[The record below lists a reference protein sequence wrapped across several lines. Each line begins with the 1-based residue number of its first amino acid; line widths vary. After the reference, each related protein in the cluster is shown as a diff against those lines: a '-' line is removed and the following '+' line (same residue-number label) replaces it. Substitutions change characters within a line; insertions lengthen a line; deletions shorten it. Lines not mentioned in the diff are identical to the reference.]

1 MRRYSIQNKIVLPFI
16 LLFTVVVLIVPVITI
31 VLFDQK
37 YDEQNSLETQKW
49 VQAIVD
55 TGYIH
60 QPEKVKE
67 AYGAEVTVVSSDN
80 TVNYTT
86 LPGDW
91 ASFADEMK
99 LHEIRKRIKESSG
112 NLVSQNVVVDGRHY
126 KVIYYLQEYDRLYC
140 LMRPM
145 DKIADAKRDVTLLML
160 GIAAVVILLVG
171 VISHLIGRNLANP
184 IKDLVQFTRKVAGG
198 DLNEQCEVKTHDEIG
213 DLTVAFNQMTR
224 DLRNSRNEL
233 ISAERLATAGKM
245 AASFAHEIRNPLSS
259 MQMLA
264 QMLMRTEDLSEAR
277 RKQSM
282 QYILEEIERIDVIVK
297 GFMDFARPASLRSAP
312 HDLSQAL
319 QEVLDLMDANLNHHQ
334 ISLIKKFTPNL
345 PPISLDRDKLKQAF
359 MNIVLNAMEA
369 MPEGGTLE
377 ILTMRQIASTN
388 KTNEVRE
395 FASGDSDKVRIDV
408 VDTGIGIP
416 PEDLNRLF
424 EPFFTTKSQGTGLG
438 LANAKRVLEQH
449 GGDIQS
455 KSVVGQGTTMSLW
468 LPLPSNPSPS
478 DSKNIRRII

>member
-16 LLFTVVVLIVPVITI
+16 LLFTVVVLVVPFITI
-31 VLFDQK
+31 ALFDRK
-37 YDEQNSLETQKW
+37 YDEQVNRETQEW
-49 VQAIVD
+49 LEAIVG
-55 TGYIH
+55 TGYMH
-60 QPEKVKE
+60 QPKKVKE

-91 ASFADEMK
+91 AGFTDEMMLDK
-99 LHEIRKRIKESSG
+99 IRKRIKES
-112 NLVSQNVVVDGRHY
+112 NRDFVSQNVIIDGRHY
-126 KVIYYLQEYDRLYC
+126 KVIYYLQAYDRLYC
-140 LMRPM
+140 LMRPI
-145 DKIADAKRDVTLLML
+145 DKIADAKRDVTLLMI

-171 VISHLIGRNLANP
+171 LISHLIGRNLTNP

-198 DLNEQCEVKTHDEIG
+198 NLNEQYEAKTHDEIG

-224 DLRNSRNEL
+224 DLRDSRNEL

-259 MQMLA
+259 MRMLA
-264 QMLMRTEDLSEAR
+264 QMLMRKQDLPESKQ
-277 RKQSM
+277 KQSM

-297 GFMDFARPASLRSAP
+297 GFMDFAHPAVLDSAP
-312 HDLSQAL
+312 HNLNQVL
-319 QEVLDLMDANLNHHQ
+319 QEVLDLMEANLNHHQ
-334 ISLIKKFTPNL
+334 ISLIKKFAPDL

-359 MNIVLNAMEA
+359 MNIVLNAMDA

-377 ILTMRQIASTN
+377 ILTLR
-388 KTNEVRE
+388 
-395 FASGDSDKVRIDV
+395 GSDKVRIDV
-408 VDTGIGIP
+408 VDTGVGIP

-449 GGDIQS
+449 SGDIRS
-455 KSVVGQGTTMSLW
+455 KSVVGRGTTMSLW
-468 LPLPSNPSPS
+468 LPLSSDSSPS
-478 DSKNIRRII
+478 DSKKIGE

>member
-31 VLFDQK
+31 ALFERK
-37 YDEQNSLETQKW
+37 YDEQVNRETQEW
-49 VQAIVD
+49 LEAIVD

-60 QPEKVKE
+60 QADKVKE

-86 LPGDW
+86 LSGDW
-91 ASFADEMK
+91 AGFTDDMK
-99 LHEIRKRIKESSG
+99 LDEVRKRIKESNRSFI
-112 NLVSQNVVVDGRHY
+112 SQNVTVDGRHY
-126 KVIYYLQEYDRLYC
+126 KVIYYLQAYDRLYC
-140 LMRPM
+140 LMRPI
-145 DKIADAKRDVTLLML
+145 DKIADAKRHVTLLML

-171 VISHLIGRNLANP
+171 VISHLIGRNLTNP

-198 DLNEQCEVKTHDEIG
+198 NLNEQYDAKTHDEIG

-259 MQMLA
+259 MRMLA
-264 QMLMRTEDLSEAR
+264 QMLMRKQDLSEAR

-282 QYILEEIERIDVIVK
+282 EYILEEIERIDVIVK
-297 GFMDFARPASLRSAP
+297 GFMDFARPAFLDPAP
-312 HDLSQAL
+312 HDLNQVL
-319 QEVLDLMDANLNHHQ
+319 QEVLDLMEANLNHHQ
-334 ISLIKKFTPNL
+334 ILLIKKFAPDL
-345 PPISLDRDKLKQAF
+345 PAIPLDRDKLKQAF
-359 MNIVLNAMEA
+359 MNIVLNAMDA

-377 ILTMRQIASTN
+377 ILTLQ
-388 KTNEVRE
+388 
-395 FASGDSDKVRIDV
+395 DSDSVRIDF
-408 VDTGIGIP
+408 VDTGVGIP

-449 GGDIQS
+449 GGDIQG
-455 KSVVGQGTTMSLW
+455 KSVVEQGTTISLW
-468 LPLPSNPSPS
+468 LPLS
-478 DSKNIRRII
+478 SKS

>member
-16 LLFTVVVLIVPVITI
+16 LLFTVVVLVVPFITI
-31 VLFDQK
+31 ALFDRK
-37 YDEQNSLETQKW
+37 YDEQVNRETQEW
-49 VQAIVD
+49 LEAIVG
-55 TGYIH
+55 TGYMH

-91 ASFADEMK
+91 AGFTDEMMLDK
-99 LHEIRKRIKESSG
+99 IRKRIKES
-112 NLVSQNVVVDGRHY
+112 NRDFVSQNVIIDGRHY
-126 KVIYYLQEYDRLYC
+126 KVIYYLQAYDRLYC
-140 LMRPM
+140 LMRPI
-145 DKIADAKRDVTLLML
+145 DKIADAKRDVTLLMF

-171 VISHLIGRNLANP
+171 LISHLIGRNLTNP

-198 DLNEQCEVKTHDEIG
+198 DLNEQYEAKTHDEIG

-224 DLRNSRNEL
+224 DLRDSRNEL

-259 MQMLA
+259 MRMLA
-264 QMLMRTEDLSEAR
+264 QMLMRKQDLPESKQ
-277 RKQSM
+277 KQSM

-297 GFMDFARPASLRSAP
+297 GFMDFAHPAVLDSAP
-312 HDLSQAL
+312 HNLNQVL
-319 QEVLDLMDANLNHHQ
+319 QDVLDLMEANLNHHQ
-334 ISLIKKFTPNL
+334 ISLIKKFAPDL

-359 MNIVLNAMEA
+359 MNIVLNAMDA

-377 ILTMRQIASTN
+377 ILTLR
-388 KTNEVRE
+388 
-395 FASGDSDKVRIDV
+395 GSDKVRIDV
-408 VDTGIGIP
+408 VDTGVGIP
-416 PEDLNRLF
+416 PEDFNRLF

-449 GGDIQS
+449 GGDIRS
-455 KSVVGQGTTMSLW
+455 KSVVGQETTMSLW
-468 LPLPSNPSPS
+468 LPLSSDSSPS
-478 DSKNIRRII
+478 DSKKIGE

>member
-31 VLFDQK
+31 DLFDRK
-37 YDEQNSLETQKW
+37 YDEQVSRETQEWLET
-49 VQAIVD
+49 IED
-55 TGYIH
+55 TGFIH

-80 TVNYTT
+80 TVNHTT
-86 LPGDW
+86 LSGDW
-91 ASFADEMK
+91 ANFADDMK
-99 LHEIRKRIKESSG
+99 LNEVRKRIKESK
-112 NLVSQNVVVDGRHY
+112 LDFDSQNVMVNGKHY
-126 KVIYYLQEYDRLYC
+126 KVVYYPQAYDRLYC
-140 LMRPM
+140 LMRPI
-145 DKIADAKRDVTLLML
+145 DKIADAKRDITLLMF

-171 VISHLIGRNLANP
+171 LISHLIGRNLTNP

-198 DLNEQCEVKTHDEIG
+198 NELNEQCEVKTHDEIG
-213 DLTVAFNQMTR
+213 DLAGAFNQMTR

-264 QMLMRTEDLSEAR
+264 QMLMRKEDLSEAR

-297 GFMDFARPASLRSAP
+297 GFMDFARPASLNPAP
-312 HDLSQAL
+312 HDLNQVL
-319 QEVLDLMDANLNHHQ
+319 QEVLDLMEANLNHHQ
-334 ISLIKKFTPNL
+334 IGLLKKFTPNL
-345 PPISLDRDKLKQAF
+345 PPVLLDRDKLKQAF
-359 MNIVLNAMEA
+359 MNIVLNAMDA

-377 ILTMRQIASTN
+377 IVTLQGA
-388 KTNEVRE
+388 
-395 FASGDSDKVRIDV
+395 DKVRIDIA
-408 VDTGIGIP
+408 DTGIGIA
-416 PEDLNRLF
+416 PEDLNQLF

-449 GGDIQS
+449 GGDIQG
-455 KSVVGQGTTMSLW
+455 KSVVGQGTTISLW
-468 LPLPSNPSPS
+468 LPLSSDSSPSN
-478 DSKNIRRII
+478 SKKIGE

>member
-16 LLFTVVVLIVPVITI
+16 LLFTVVILIVPIIAV
-31 VLFDQK
+31 VLFGRK
-37 YDEQNSLETQKW
+37 YDEQNSAETQKW
-49 VQAIVD
+49 VQAVVD

-67 AYGAEVTVVSSDN
+67 AYGAEVIVVSSDD

-91 ASFADEMK
+91 ANFAKDMK
-99 LHEIRKRIKESSG
+99 LDGVRKRIKESGSDF
-112 NLVSQNVVVDGRHY
+112 VSQNVVVNDKHY
-126 KVIYYLQEYDRLYC
+126 KVVYYSQVYNRLYC

-145 DKIADAKRDVTLLML
+145 DKIAAAKREIILLTI
-160 GIAAVVILLVG
+160 GIAVVVSLLVG
-171 VISHLIGRNLANP
+171 LISHLIGRNLTNP
-184 IKDLVQFTRKVAGG
+184 IKDLVQFTQKVADG

-213 DLTVAFNQMTR
+213 DLASAFNQMTR
-224 DLRNSRNEL
+224 DLRNSRHEL
-233 ISAERLATAGKM
+233 IRAERLATAGKM

-259 MQMLA
+259 MQMLG
-264 QMLMRTEDLSEAR
+264 QMLMRKPDIPEAK

-297 GFMDFARPASLRSAP
+297 GLMDFAHPAVLQLAP
-312 HDLSQAL
+312 QDLNQTL
-319 QEVLDLMDANLNHHQ
+319 QEVLDLMEANLNHHR
-334 ISLIKKFTPNL
+334 ISLTKKFAPNL
-345 PPISLDRDKLKQAF
+345 PPVSVDRDKLKQAF
-359 MNIVLNAMEA
+359 MNIVLNAMDA

-377 ILTMRQIASTN
+377 IVTLQ
-388 KTNEVRE
+388 
-395 FASGDSDKVRIDV
+395 GSDKVRIDII
-408 VDTGIGIP
+408 DTGGGIP

-438 LANAKRVLEQH
+438 LANAKRVLKQH
-449 GGDIQS
+449 GGDIRS

-468 LPLPSNPSPS
+468 LPLSSNF
-478 DSKNIRRII
+478 

>member
-16 LLFTVVVLIVPVITI
+16 LLFTVVVLVVPFITI
-31 VLFDQK
+31 ALFERK
-37 YDEQNSLETQKW
+37 YDEQVNRETQEW
-49 VQAIVD
+49 LEAIVG
-55 TGYIH
+55 TGYMH

-91 ASFADEMK
+91 AGFTDEMMLDK
-99 LHEIRKRIKESSG
+99 IRKRIKES
-112 NLVSQNVVVDGRHY
+112 NRDFVSQNVIIDGRHY
-126 KVIYYLQEYDRLYC
+126 KVIYYLQAYDRLYC
-140 LMRPM
+140 LMRPI
-145 DKIADAKRDVTLLML
+145 DKIADAKRDVTLLMF

-171 VISHLIGRNLANP
+171 LISHLIGRNLTNP

-198 DLNEQCEVKTHDEIG
+198 NLNEQYEAKTHDEIG

-224 DLRNSRNEL
+224 DLRDSRNEL

-259 MQMLA
+259 MRMLA
-264 QMLMRTEDLSEAR
+264 QMLMRKQDLPESKQ
-277 RKQSM
+277 KQSM

-297 GFMDFARPASLRSAP
+297 GFMDFAHPAVLDSAP
-312 HDLSQAL
+312 HNLNQVL
-319 QEVLDLMDANLNHHQ
+319 QDVLDLMEANLNHHQ
-334 ISLIKKFTPNL
+334 ISLIKKFAPDL

-359 MNIVLNAMEA
+359 MNIVLNAMDA

-377 ILTMRQIASTN
+377 ILTLR
-388 KTNEVRE
+388 
-395 FASGDSDKVRIDV
+395 GSDKVRIDV
-408 VDTGIGIP
+408 VDTGVGIP
-416 PEDLNRLF
+416 PEGLNRLF

-449 GGDIQS
+449 GGDIRS

-468 LPLPSNPSPS
+468 LPLSSDSSPS
-478 DSKNIRRII
+478 DSKKIGE

>member
-16 LLFTVVVLIVPVITI
+16 LLFTVVILIVPIIAV
-31 VLFDQK
+31 VLFDRK
-37 YDEQNSLETQKW
+37 YDEQNSVETQKW

-67 AYGAEVTVVSSDN
+67 AYGAEVIVVGSDN

-86 LPGDW
+86 LPGSR
-91 ASFADEMK
+91 ANFARDMK
-99 LHEIRKRIKESSG
+99 LDGIRKRIKESD
-112 NLVSQNVVVDGRHY
+112 LDFVSQSVMVNHKHY
-126 KVIYYLQEYDRLYC
+126 KVVYYSQASNRLYC

-145 DKIADAKRDVTLLML
+145 DKIAAAKREIILLTI
-160 GIAAVVILLVG
+160 GIVVVVSLLVG
-171 VISHLIGRNLANP
+171 LISHLIGRNLTNP
-184 IKDLVQFTRKVAGG
+184 IKDLVQFTQQVAGG

-213 DLTVAFNQMTR
+213 DLAFAFNQMTR
-224 DLRNSRNEL
+224 DLRNSRHEL
-233 ISAERLATAGKM
+233 IRAERLATAGKM

-264 QMLMRTEDLSEAR
+264 QMLMRKQDIPEPK

-297 GFMDFARPASLRSAP
+297 GLMDFAQPAVLQLAP
-312 HDLSQAL
+312 QDLNQIL
-319 QEVLDLMDANLNHHQ
+319 QEVLDLMEANLNHHR
-334 ISLIKKFTPNL
+334 ISLSKKFAPNL
-345 PPISLDRDKLKQAF
+345 PPVSLDRDKLKQAF
-359 MNIVLNAMEA
+359 MNIVLNAMDA

-377 ILTMRQIASTN
+377 IVTLQ
-388 KTNEVRE
+388 
-395 FASGDSDKVRIDV
+395 GSDKIRIDII
-408 VDTGIGIP
+408 DTGVGIP

-449 GGDIQS
+449 GGDIRG
-455 KSVVGQGTTMSLW
+455 KSVVGQGTTMSLS
-468 LPLPSNPSPS
+468 LPLSSHS
-478 DSKNIRRII
+478 

>member
-16 LLFTVVVLIVPVITI
+16 LLFTVVILIVPVITI
-31 VLFDQK
+31 VLFDRK
-37 YDEQNSLETQKW
+37 YDEQISWETQKW
-49 VQAIVD
+49 LETIVD

-86 LPGDW
+86 LSGDW
-91 ASFADEMK
+91 ANFTDDMK
-99 LHEIRKRIKESSG
+99 LHEVRKRIKES
-112 NLVSQNVVVDGRHY
+112 NRDFVSQNVMVGGRHY
-126 KVIYYLQEYDRLYC
+126 KVIYYLQAYDRLYC
-140 LMRPM
+140 LMRPR
-145 DKIADAKRDVTLLML
+145 DKLADAKEWVTLLML

-171 VISHLIGRNLANP
+171 LISHLIGRNLTNP

-198 DLNEQCEVKTHDEIG
+198 DLNEQCEAKTHDEIG
-213 DLTVAFNQMTR
+213 DLTRAFNQMTR

-259 MQMLA
+259 MRMLA
-264 QMLMRTEDLSEAR
+264 QMLMRKKDLSEAR

-297 GFMDFARPASLRSAP
+297 GFMNFARPAALRSAP
-312 HDLSQAL
+312 HDLNQVL
-319 QEVLDLMDANLNHHQ
+319 QEVLNLMEANLNHHQ
-334 ISLIKKFTPNL
+334 ILLIKKFTPDL
-345 PPISLDRDKLKQAF
+345 PPISLDCDKLKQAF

-377 ILTMRQIASTN
+377 ILTLQ
-388 KTNEVRE
+388 
-395 FASGDSDKVRIDV
+395 GSDKVRIDV

-449 GGDIQS
+449 GGDIRS

-468 LPLPSNPSPS
+468 LPLPNNSSPS
-478 DSKNIRRII
+478 DSQK

>member
-16 LLFTVVVLIVPVITI
+16 LLFAVVVLIVPVITI
-31 VLFDQK
+31 ALFERK
-37 YDEQNSLETQKW
+37 YDEQVSRETQEW
-49 VQAIVD
+49 LEAIVD

-60 QPEKVKE
+60 QADKVKE

-80 TVNYTT
+80 TVNHTT
-86 LPGDW
+86 LSGDW
-91 ASFADEMK
+91 AGFTDEMK
-99 LHEIRKRIKESSG
+99 LDEVRKRIKESNRSFI
-112 NLVSQNVVVDGRHY
+112 SQNVIVDGRHY
-126 KVIYYLQEYDRLYC
+126 KVIYYLQAYDRLYC
-140 LMRPM
+140 LMRPI
-145 DKIADAKRDVTLLML
+145 DKIADAKRHVTLLML

-171 VISHLIGRNLANP
+171 VISHLIGRNLTNP

-198 DLNEQCEVKTHDEIG
+198 NLNEQYDAKTHDEIG

-259 MQMLA
+259 MRMLA
-264 QMLMRTEDLSEAR
+264 QMLMRKQDLSEAR

-282 QYILEEIERIDVIVK
+282 EYILEEIERIDVIVK
-297 GFMDFARPASLRSAP
+297 GFMDFARPAFLDPAL
-312 HDLSQAL
+312 HDLNQVL
-319 QEVLDLMDANLNHHQ
+319 QEVLDLMEANLNHHQ
-334 ISLIKKFTPNL
+334 ILLIKKFAPDL
-345 PPISLDRDKLKQAF
+345 PAIPLDRDKLKQAF
-359 MNIVLNAMEA
+359 MNIVLNAMDA

-377 ILTMRQIASTN
+377 ILTLQ
-388 KTNEVRE
+388 
-395 FASGDSDKVRIDV
+395 DSDRVRIDV
-408 VDTGIGIP
+408 VDTGVGIP

-449 GGDIQS
+449 GGDIQG
-455 KSVVGQGTTMSLW
+455 KSVVEQGTTISLW
-468 LPLPSNPSPS
+468 LPLS
-478 DSKNIRRII
+478 SKS

>member
-16 LLFTVVVLIVPVITI
+16 LLFTVVVLVVPFITI
-31 VLFDQK
+31 ALFERK
-37 YDEQNSLETQKW
+37 YDEQVNRETQEW
-49 VQAIVD
+49 LEAIVG
-55 TGYIH
+55 TGYMH

-91 ASFADEMK
+91 AGFTDEMMLDK
-99 LHEIRKRIKESSG
+99 IRKRIKES
-112 NLVSQNVVVDGRHY
+112 NRDFVSQNVIIDGRHY
-126 KVIYYLQEYDRLYC
+126 KVIYYLQAYDRLYC
-140 LMRPM
+140 LMRPI
-145 DKIADAKRDVTLLML
+145 DKIADAKRDVTLLMF

-171 VISHLIGRNLANP
+171 LISHLIGRNLTNP

-198 DLNEQCEVKTHDEIG
+198 NLNEQYEAKTHDEIG

-224 DLRNSRNEL
+224 DLRDSRNEL

-259 MQMLA
+259 MRMLA
-264 QMLMRTEDLSEAR
+264 QMLMRKQDLPESKQ
-277 RKQSM
+277 KQSM

-297 GFMDFARPASLRSAP
+297 GFMDFAHPAVLDSAP
-312 HDLSQAL
+312 HNLNQVL
-319 QEVLDLMDANLNHHQ
+319 QDVLDLMEANLNHHQ
-334 ISLIKKFTPNL
+334 ISLIKKFAPDL

-359 MNIVLNAMEA
+359 MNIVLNAMDA

-377 ILTMRQIASTN
+377 ILTLQ
-388 KTNEVRE
+388 
-395 FASGDSDKVRIDV
+395 GSDKVRIDV
-408 VDTGIGIP
+408 VDTGVGIP
-416 PEDLNRLF
+416 PEGLNRLF

-449 GGDIQS
+449 GGDIRS

-468 LPLPSNPSPS
+468 LPLSSDSSPS
-478 DSKNIRRII
+478 DSKKIGE

>member
-31 VLFDQK
+31 ALFDRK
-37 YDEQNSLETQKW
+37 YDEQVSEETQRW
-49 VQAIVD
+49 LEAIVD

-67 AYGAEVTVVSSDN
+67 AYGAEVTVVSNDN

-86 LPGDW
+86 LSGDW
-91 ASFADEMK
+91 ASVADDMK
-99 LHEIRKRIKESSG
+99 LHEVRKHIKES
-112 NLVSQNVVVDGRHY
+112 NQDFVSRNVMVNGRHY
-126 KVIYYLQEYDRLYC
+126 KLIYYLQAADRLYC
-140 LMRPM
+140 LMRPR
-145 DKIADAKRDVTLLML
+145 DKLADAKEWVTLLML
-160 GIAAVVILLVG
+160 GIAAVVIILVG
-171 VISHLIGRNLANP
+171 VISHLIGRNLTNP

-198 DLNEQCEVKTHDEIG
+198 NLNEQYDAKTHDEIG
-213 DLTVAFNQMTR
+213 DLTVAFNQMTH

-259 MQMLA
+259 MRMLA
-264 QMLMRTEDLSEAR
+264 QILMRKQDLSEAR

-282 QYILEEIERIDVIVK
+282 EYILEEIERIDVIVK
-297 GFMDFARPASLRSAP
+297 GFMDFARPAFLDPAP
-312 HDLSQAL
+312 HDLNQVL
-319 QEVLDLMDANLNHHQ
+319 QEVLDLMAANLNHHQ
-334 ISLIKKFTPNL
+334 ILLIKKFAPDL
-345 PPISLDRDKLKQAF
+345 PAIPLDRDKLKQAF
-359 MNIVLNAMEA
+359 MNIVLNAMDA

-377 ILTMRQIASTN
+377 ILTLQ
-388 KTNEVRE
+388 
-395 FASGDSDKVRIDV
+395 DSDRVRIDV
-408 VDTGIGIP
+408 VDTGVGIP

-449 GGDIQS
+449 GGDIQG
-455 KSVVGQGTTMSLW
+455 KSVVEQGTTISLW
-468 LPLPSNPSPS
+468 LPLS
-478 DSKNIRRII
+478 SKP

>member
-16 LLFTVVVLIVPVITI
+16 LLFTVVVLVVPFITI
-31 VLFDQK
+31 ALFERK
-37 YDEQNSLETQKW
+37 YDEQVNRETQEW
-49 VQAIVD
+49 LEAIVG
-55 TGYIH
+55 TGYMH

-91 ASFADEMK
+91 AGFTDEMMLDK
-99 LHEIRKRIKESSG
+99 IRKRIKES
-112 NLVSQNVVVDGRHY
+112 NRDFVSQNVIIDGRHY
-126 KVIYYLQEYDRLYC
+126 KVIYYLQAYDRLYC
-140 LMRPM
+140 LMRPI
-145 DKIADAKRDVTLLML
+145 DKIADAKRDVTLLMF

-171 VISHLIGRNLANP
+171 LISHLIGRNLTNP

-198 DLNEQCEVKTHDEIG
+198 NLNEQYEAKTHDEIG

-224 DLRNSRNEL
+224 DLRDSRNEL

-259 MQMLA
+259 MRMLA
-264 QMLMRTEDLSEAR
+264 QMLMRKQDLPESKQ
-277 RKQSM
+277 KQSM

-297 GFMDFARPASLRSAP
+297 GFMDFAHPAVLDSAP
-312 HDLSQAL
+312 HNLNQVL
-319 QEVLDLMDANLNHHQ
+319 QEVLDLMEANLNHHQ
-334 ISLIKKFTPNL
+334 ISLIKKFAPDL

-359 MNIVLNAMEA
+359 MNIVLNAMDA

-377 ILTMRQIASTN
+377 ILTLQ
-388 KTNEVRE
+388 
-395 FASGDSDKVRIDV
+395 GSDKVRIDV
-408 VDTGIGIP
+408 VDTGVGIP
-416 PEDLNRLF
+416 PEGLNRLF

-449 GGDIQS
+449 GGDIRS

-468 LPLPSNPSPS
+468 LPLSSDSSPS
-478 DSKNIRRII
+478 DSKKIGE

>member
-16 LLFTVVVLIVPVITI
+16 LLFTVVVLIVPIITI
-31 VLFDQK
+31 VLFDRK
-37 YDEQNSLETQKW
+37 YDEQVNRETQEW
-49 VQAIVD
+49 LEAIVD

-67 AYGAEVTVVSSDN
+67 AYGAEVTIVSSDN
-80 TVNYTT
+80 TVNHTT
-86 LPGDW
+86 LSGDW
-91 ASFADEMK
+91 ANFADEMK
-99 LHEIRKRIKESSG
+99 LDEVRKRIKESG
-112 NLVSQNVVVDGRHY
+112 LDFVSRNVIVDEKHY
-126 KVIYYLQEYDRLYC
+126 KVIYYLQAYDRLYC

-145 DKIADAKRDVTLLML
+145 DKIAAAKREIILLMS
-160 GIAAVVILLVG
+160 GIAVVVILLVG
-171 VISHLIGRNLANP
+171 LISHLIGRNLTNP

-198 DLNEQCEVKTHDEIG
+198 NLNEQYAAKTHDEIG

-259 MQMLA
+259 MRMLA
-264 QMLMRTEDLSEAR
+264 QMLMRKGNLSEAR

-282 QYILEEIERIDVIVK
+282 EYILEEIERIDVIVK
-297 GFMDFARPASLRSAP
+297 GFMDFARPASLNPAS
-312 HDLSQAL
+312 HNLNQVL
-319 QEVLDLMDANLNHHQ
+319 QEVLDLMEANLSHHQ

-359 MNIVLNAMEA
+359 MNIVLNAMDA

-377 ILTMRQIASTN
+377 ILTLQ
-388 KTNEVRE
+388 
-395 FASGDSDKVRIDV
+395 DSDKVRIDV
-408 VDTGIGIP
+408 VDTGVGIP
-416 PEDLNRLF
+416 SEDLNRLF

-449 GGDIQS
+449 GGDIQG
-455 KSVVGQGTTMSLW
+455 KSVVGQGTTVSLW
-468 LPLPSNPSPS
+468 LPLSSDSSPSN
-478 DSKNIRRII
+478 SKKTGE

>member
-1 MRRYSIQNKIVLPFI
+1 MRRYSIQNKIVFPFI
-16 LLFTVVVLIVPVITI
+16 LLFTVVVLIVPLIPI
-31 VLFDQK
+31 VLFDRK
-37 YDEQNSLETQKW
+37 YDEQISLETQEWLK
-49 VQAIVD
+49 VIVA
-55 TGYIH
+55 TGYIRDAK
-60 QPEKVKE
+60 KVKE
-67 AYGAEVTVVSSDN
+67 AYGAEVMVVSSDD

-86 LPGDW
+86 LKGDW
-91 ASFADEMK
+91 ASFVADLK
-99 LHEIRKRIKESSG
+99 LHEVRRRIKESSSD
-112 NLVSQNVVVDGRHY
+112 LVLQNVTVDRRHY
-126 KVIYYLQEYDRLYC
+126 KVIYYRQAYDRLYC

-145 DKIADAKRDVTLLML
+145 DKIADAKRQATLLML
-160 GIAAVVILLVG
+160 GIAVVVIPLVAL
-171 VISHLIGRNLANP
+171 ISHLIGRNLTDP
-184 IKDLVQFTRKVAGG
+184 IKNLVRFTRRVAGG
-198 DLNEQCEVKTHDEIG
+198 NLSGQCEAKTYDEIG

-233 ISAERLATAGKM
+233 IQAERLATAGKM

-259 MQMLA
+259 MRMLA
-264 QMLMRTEDLSEAR
+264 QMLMRKKDLSESR

-297 GFMDFARPASLRSAP
+297 GFMDFARPAALKLAP
-312 HDLSQAL
+312 HNLNQAL

-334 ISLIKKFTPNL
+334 ISLIKKFTPAL
-345 PPISLDRDKLKQAF
+345 PPVLFDLDKLKQAF
-359 MNIVLNAMEA
+359 MNIVLNAMDA
-369 MPEGGTLE
+369 MPDGGTLE
-377 ILTMRQIASTN
+377 ILTLR
-388 KTNEVRE
+388 
-395 FASGDSDKVRIDV
+395 DSDQVRIDV

-468 LPLPSNPSPS
+468 LPSST
-478 DSKNIRRII
+478 D

>member
-31 VLFDQK
+31 ALFDRK
-37 YDEQNSLETQKW
+37 YDEQVNRETQEW
-49 VQAIVD
+49 LEAIVD

-60 QPEKVKE
+60 QADKVKE
-67 AYGAEVTVVSSDN
+67 AYGAEVTVVGSDN

-86 LPGDW
+86 LSGDW
-91 ASFADEMK
+91 AGFTDEMK
-99 LHEIRKRIKESSG
+99 LDEVRKHIKESKLG
-112 NLVSQNVVVDGRHY
+112 FISQNVRVDGRHY
-126 KVIYYLQEYDRLYC
+126 KVIYYLQASDRLYC
-140 LMRPM
+140 LMRPI
-145 DKIADAKRDVTLLML
+145 DKIADAKRHVTLLML

-171 VISHLIGRNLANP
+171 VISHLIGRNLTNP

-198 DLNEQCEVKTHDEIG
+198 NLNEQYDAKTHDEIG

-259 MQMLA
+259 MRMLA
-264 QMLMRTEDLSEAR
+264 QMLMRKGDLSETR

-282 QYILEEIERIDVIVK
+282 EYILEEIERIDVIVK
-297 GFMDFARPASLRSAP
+297 GFLDFARPAFLDPAP
-312 HDLSQAL
+312 HDLNQVL
-319 QEVLDLMDANLNHHQ
+319 QEVLDLMEANLNHHQ
-334 ISLIKKFTPNL
+334 ILLIKKLAPDL
-345 PPISLDRDKLKQAF
+345 PAVPLDRDKLKQAF
-359 MNIVLNAMEA
+359 MNIVLNAMDA

-377 ILTMRQIASTN
+377 ILTLQDPDR
-388 KTNEVRE
+388 
-395 FASGDSDKVRIDV
+395 VRIDV
-408 VDTGIGIP
+408 VDTGVGIP
-416 PEDLNRLF
+416 PKDLNRLF

-449 GGDIQS
+449 GGDIQGR
-455 KSVVGQGTTMSLW
+455 SVVEQGTTISLW
-468 LPLPSNPSPS
+468 LPLS
-478 DSKNIRRII
+478 SKS

>member
-16 LLFTVVVLIVPVITI
+16 LLFTVVVLVVPFITI
-31 VLFDQK
+31 ALFERK
-37 YDEQNSLETQKW
+37 YDEQVNRETQEW
-49 VQAIVD
+49 LEAIVG
-55 TGYIH
+55 TGYMH

-91 ASFADEMK
+91 AGFTDEMMLDK
-99 LHEIRKRIKESSG
+99 IRKRIKKS
-112 NLVSQNVVVDGRHY
+112 NRDFVSQNVIIDGRHY
-126 KVIYYLQEYDRLYC
+126 KVIYYLQAYDRLYC
-140 LMRPM
+140 LMRPI
-145 DKIADAKRDVTLLML
+145 DKIADAKRDVTLLMF

-171 VISHLIGRNLANP
+171 LISHLIGRNLTNP

-198 DLNEQCEVKTHDEIG
+198 NLNEQYEAKTHDEIG

-224 DLRNSRNEL
+224 DLRDSRNEL

-259 MQMLA
+259 MRMLA
-264 QMLMRTEDLSEAR
+264 QMLMRKQDLPESKQ
-277 RKQSM
+277 KQSM

-297 GFMDFARPASLRSAP
+297 GFMDFAHPAVLDSAP
-312 HDLSQAL
+312 HNLNQVL
-319 QEVLDLMDANLNHHQ
+319 QDVLDLMEANLNHHQ
-334 ISLIKKFTPNL
+334 ISLIKKFAPDL

-359 MNIVLNAMEA
+359 MNIVLNAMDA

-377 ILTMRQIASTN
+377 ILTLR
-388 KTNEVRE
+388 
-395 FASGDSDKVRIDV
+395 GSDKIRIDV
-408 VDTGIGIP
+408 VDTGVGIP
-416 PEDLNRLF
+416 PEGLNRLF

-449 GGDIQS
+449 GGDIRS

-468 LPLPSNPSPS
+468 LPLSSDSSPS
-478 DSKNIRRII
+478 DSKKIGE

>member
-1 MRRYSIQNKIVLPFI
+1 MRRYSIQNKIVFPFI
-16 LLFTVVVLIVPVITI
+16 LLFTVVVFIEPLITI
-31 VLFDQK
+31 ALFDRK

-67 AYGAEVTVVSSDN
+67 AYGAEVTVVGSDN

-91 ASFADEMK
+91 ANFADDMK
-99 LHEIRKRIKESSG
+99 LNEVRKRIKES
-112 NLVSQNVVVDGRHY
+112 NRDFVSQNVMVSGKHY
-126 KVIYYLQEYDRLYC
+126 KVIYYPQASDRLYC

-145 DKIADAKRDVTLLML
+145 DKIADAKRDITLLMF
-160 GIAAVVILLVG
+160 GIAAVVILLVAL
-171 VISHLIGRNLANP
+171 ISHLIGRNLTNP

-198 DLNEQCEVKTHDEIG
+198 DLNEQSEVKTHDEIG

-259 MQMLA
+259 MRMLA
-264 QMLMRTEDLSEAR
+264 QMLMRKGDLSEPK

-297 GFMDFARPASLRSAP
+297 GFMDFAHPAALTLAP
-312 HDLSQAL
+312 HNLNQVL
-319 QEVLDLMDANLNHHQ
+319 QEVLDLMAANLNHHQ
-334 ISLIKKFTPNL
+334 ISLIKKFTPDL
-345 PPISLDRDKLKQAF
+345 PPVSLDRDKLKQAF
-359 MNIVLNAMEA
+359 MNIVLNAMDA

-377 ILTMRQIASTN
+377 IVTLRGSN
-388 KTNEVRE
+388 
-395 FASGDSDKVRIDV
+395 KVRIDV
-408 VDTGIGIP
+408 VDTGVGIP
-416 PEDLNRLF
+416 PEELNRLF

-438 LANAKRVLEQH
+438 LVNAKRVLEQH
-449 GGDIQS
+449 GGDIRS

-468 LPLPSNPSPS
+468 LPLSNDSPLS
-478 DSKNIRRII
+478 SSKKIGE

>member
-16 LLFTVVVLIVPVITI
+16 LLFTVIVFIEPLITI
-31 VLFDQK
+31 ALFDRK
-37 YDEQNSLETQKW
+37 YDEQNSVETQKW
-49 VQAIVD
+49 LQAIVD

-60 QPEKVKE
+60 QSEKVKE

-91 ASFADEMK
+91 ANFADDMK
-99 LHEIRKRIKESSG
+99 LDEVRKRIKKS
-112 NLVSQNVVVDGRHY
+112 NLDFVSQNVMVNGKHY
-126 KVIYYLQEYDRLYC
+126 KVIYYPQAYDRLYC
-140 LMRPM
+140 LMRDI
-145 DKIADAKRDVTLLML
+145 DKIADAKRDITLLMF
-160 GIAAVVILLVG
+160 GIAAVVILLVAL
-171 VISHLIGRNLANP
+171 ISHLIGRNLTNP

-198 DLNEQCEVKTHDEIG
+198 NLNEQCAVKTHDEIG

-259 MQMLA
+259 MRMLA
-264 QMLMRTEDLSEAR
+264 QMLMRKADLSESK

-297 GFMDFARPASLRSAP
+297 GFMDFAHPAALKLVP
-312 HDLSQAL
+312 HDLNQVL
-319 QEVLDLMDANLNHHQ
+319 QEVLDLMEANLNHHQ
-334 ISLIKKFTPNL
+334 ISLIKKFTPDL
-345 PPISLDRDKLKQAF
+345 PPVSLDRDKLKQAF
-359 MNIVLNAMEA
+359 MNIVLNAMDA
-369 MPEGGTLE
+369 MREGGTLE
-377 ILTMRQIASTN
+377 IVTLR
-388 KTNEVRE
+388 
-395 FASGDSDKVRIDV
+395 GSDKVRIDII
-408 VDTGIGIP
+408 DTGVGIL

-449 GGDIQS
+449 GGDIQG
-455 KSVVGQGTTMSLW
+455 KSVVGGGTTMSLW
-468 LPLPSNPSPS
+468 LPLSNGPSPS
-478 DSKNIRRII
+478 HSKKIGE